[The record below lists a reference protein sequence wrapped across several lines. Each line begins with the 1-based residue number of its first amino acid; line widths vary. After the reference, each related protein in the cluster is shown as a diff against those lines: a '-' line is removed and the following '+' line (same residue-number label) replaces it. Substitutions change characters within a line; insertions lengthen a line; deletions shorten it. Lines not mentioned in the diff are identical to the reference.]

1 MSFNVMIVD
10 DSPAMRSFIRRTLE
24 LSGAE
29 IEQYVEAGDGQEA
42 LEKLRVSPVD
52 VILTDINMPRMNGD
66 QFVRNLESDSSLCEI
81 PVIVVSTD
89 QTESRAR
96 EMLALGAKAYVTKPF
111 LPEALREEIEKIL
124 ENAHARK

>member
-24 LSGAE
+24 LSGAQ

-42 LEKLRVSPVD
+42 LEKLRVGPVD

-66 QFVRNLESDSSLCEI
+66 QFVRSLESDSSLCEI

-89 QTESRAR
+89 RTESRAR
-96 EMLALGAKAYVTKPF
+96 EMLALGAKGYVTKPF

-124 ENAHARK
+124 EKAHARK

>member
-1 MSFNVMIVD
+1 
-10 DSPAMRSFIRRTLE
+10 MRSFIRRTLE